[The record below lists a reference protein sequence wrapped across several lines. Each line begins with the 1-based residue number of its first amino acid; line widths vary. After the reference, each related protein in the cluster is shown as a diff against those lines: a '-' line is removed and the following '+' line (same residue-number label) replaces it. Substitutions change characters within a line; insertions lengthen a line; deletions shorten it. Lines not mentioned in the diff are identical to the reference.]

1 MHTSLDLPCS
11 CKFMSSQTSTT
22 VSQHL
27 HIPPQTRSLFC
38 MSIHQGRELLKNLEK
53 KKITGSDVR
62 MLPWLH
68 SRQDTALMLDAKEYE
83 LTMGISLFPY
93 CQTTHLPLPTV
104 IKQSPHK
111 PADITTCWKN
121 LVPETQLDRL
131 IPIETNCN
139 T

>member
-1 MHTSLDLPCS
+1 
-11 CKFMSSQTSTT
+11 MS
-22 VSQHL
+22 V
-27 HIPPQTRSLFC
+27 
-38 MSIHQGRELLKNLEK
+38 HQGRELLKSPEK

-68 SRQDTALMLDAKEYE
+68 NRQDTALMLDVKEYE
-83 LTMGISLFPY
+83 LTMGISLFPH

-104 IKQSPHK
+104 IKQFAYK
-111 PADITTCWKN
+111 PPDITTCWKN
-121 LVPETQLDRL
+121 LVRETQLDRL

>member
-1 MHTSLDLPCS
+1 
-11 CKFMSSQTSTT
+11 MS
-22 VSQHL
+22 V
-27 HIPPQTRSLFC
+27 
-38 MSIHQGRELLKNLEK
+38 HQGRELLKNLEK
-53 KKITGSDVR
+53 KKIAGSDVS

-68 SRQDTALMLDAKEYE
+68 SRQDTALMLNVKEYE
-83 LTMGISLFPY
+83 LTMGISLFPH

-104 IKQSPHK
+104 IKQSPYK

>member
-1 MHTSLDLPCS
+1 
-11 CKFMSSQTSTT
+11 MS
-22 VSQHL
+22 V
-27 HIPPQTRSLFC
+27 
-38 MSIHQGRELLKNLEK
+38 HQGRELLKNLEK

-68 SRQDTALMLDAKEYE
+68 SRPDTACMLDVKEYE
-83 LTMGISLFPY
+83 LTMGISLFPH

-131 IPIETNCN
+131 IAIETTGN